1 MTKDEKKLE
10 EAFKRAE
17 KLGVFDEAKKIREEF
32 RKNLREK
39 QRKKSK

>member
-10 EAFKRAE
+10 ELYKKAE
-17 KLGVFDEAKKIREEF
+17 KLGVFDEAKKIRQEF
-32 RKNLREK
+32 REK